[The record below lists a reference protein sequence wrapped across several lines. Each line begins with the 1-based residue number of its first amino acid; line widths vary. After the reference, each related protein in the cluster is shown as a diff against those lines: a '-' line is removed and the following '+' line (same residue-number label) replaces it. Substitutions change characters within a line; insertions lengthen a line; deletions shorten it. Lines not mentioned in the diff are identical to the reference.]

1 MGDMGLNKVENKS
14 MYYLF
19 SVSSSIPFVRE

>member
-1 MGDMGLNKVENKS
+1 MLRE

-19 SVSSSIPFVRE
+19 SVSRNI